1 MISHQRSGLLVRA
14 YGKRICC
21 TGACLWYASMRG
33 TCIVCARVSVQ
44 TCAHVKIK
52 FQEKNGTCHVFYPIA
67 IVCWFCV
74 FAVNYVF
81 VYNLY
86 ITVCVCMYLYVV
98 VYPFVTGR
106 YSCVTRMYSY
116 VARMYSYVTQM
127 YSYVFVCYSHVV
139 LVTIIVSMPLISM
152 RRRITDENK
161 QGWLNSV
168 EIYFLLLF
176 PYCLISLA
184 SSVIR
189 LLFNQLLQQ
198 EDPVLLFCHGG
209 PCKINLYEHHLF
221 RSAIWTSSSAA
232 ILSRLWSLFVI
243 ILFSRVWW

>member
-1 MISHQRSGLLVRA
+1 MRDLRALNLVSNHVFILRATSHHITSALRFVGSRVWKT
-14 YGKRICC
+14 YICC

-52 FQEKNGTCHVFYPIA
+52 FQEKNGTWHVFYPIA

-116 VARMYSYVTQM
+116 VARMYPYVTQM

-161 QGWLNSV
+161 QGWLNSMRS
-168 EIYFLLLF
+168 IYSN
-176 PYCLISLA
+176 ISDGMAFRYRKWLNFNVQLE
-184 SSVIR
+184 SYSVTTPWR
-189 LLFNQLLQQ
+189 RKA
-198 EDPVLLFCHGG
+198 V
-209 PCKINLYEHHLF
+209 PC
-221 RSAIWTSSSAA
+221 
-232 ILSRLWSLFVI
+232 
-243 ILFSRVWW
+243 LFSFLIWQFF

>member
-98 VYPFVTGR
+98 VCPFVTG
-106 YSCVTRMYSY
+106 SLLLVCYSY
-116 VARMYSYVTQM
+116 VLVCGSYVLL
-127 YSYVFVCYSHVV
+127 CYSNV
-139 LVTIIVSMPLISM
+139 L
-152 RRRITDENK
+152 D
-161 QGWLNSV
+161 
-168 EIYFLLLF
+168 
-176 PYCLISLA
+176 
-184 SSVIR
+184 VIR
-189 LLFNQLLQQ
+189 MLLA
-198 EDPVLLFCHGG
+198 C
-209 PCKINLYEHHLF
+209 
-221 RSAIWTSSSAA
+221 S
-232 ILSRLWSLFVI
+232 
-243 ILFSRVWW
+243 FSNDHSQYAPYQHA